1 MYAVFLLITVLYLW
15 GTFHVSATVL
25 PVFLEKIPSD
35 WKEEGWV
42 PSDVSIYSFGIDD
55 YKHPY
60 ERCTLFFHLTTS

>member
-42 PSDVSIYSFGIDD
+42 PVATLAYIASVLMITNILMKGV
-55 YKHPY
+55 
-60 ERCTLFFHLTTS
+60 LFFFT